1 MKKSEFSKLIA
12 QQFPNI
18 PETEIMQGVNLIFE
32 IMRDH
37 LASQKKRIEIRGFG
51 SFSLR
56 HRKKREARNPRTG
69 EKVLTNSKH
78 RPHFKP
84 GKELRDRVNVTP

>member
-37 LASQKKRIEIRGFG
+37 LATQKDRIEIRGFG
-51 SFSLR
+51 SFALR
-56 HRKKREARNPRTG
+56 HRKKRKARNPRTG
-69 EKVLTNSKH
+69 EDVVTEAKH
-78 RPHFKP
+78 RPLFRP
-84 GKELRDRVNVTP
+84 GKELRDRVNT

>member
-18 PETEIMQGVNLIFE
+18 PEIDIMQGVNLIFE

-37 LASQKKRIEIRGFG
+37 LATQKERIEIRGFG

-56 HRKKREARNPRTG
+56 HRKQRKARNPRTG
-69 EKVLTNSKH
+69 EKVITKAKH
-78 RPHFKP
+78 RPHFRA
-84 GKELRDRVNVTP
+84 GKELRERVNTDD